1 MKGWVSSTSNLDL
14 SEQCN
19 ISHIHTVIAWKV
31 SLFGIFP
38 VRNFP
43 HSHEYGEMRSIS
55 VQMQENTD
63 QKNSKYGQF
72 LFT

>member
-1 MKGWVSSTSNLDL
+1 M
-14 SEQCN
+14 
-19 ISHIHTVIAWKV
+19 
-31 SLFGIFP
+31 SLFGIFL

-72 LFT
+72 LRSVYQAFK